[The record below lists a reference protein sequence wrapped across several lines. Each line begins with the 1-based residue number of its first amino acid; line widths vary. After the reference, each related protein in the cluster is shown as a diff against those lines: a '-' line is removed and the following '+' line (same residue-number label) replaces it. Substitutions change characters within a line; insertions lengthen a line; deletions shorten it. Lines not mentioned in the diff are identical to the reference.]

1 MGWKMEWKMEWNSEH
16 TQLQLSCAAQS
27 RFDYLLVLGPHRY
40 GDPLFLIINLPEFGD
55 PRIDLE

>member
-1 MGWKMEWKMEWNSEH
+1 MEWKMEWNSER

-55 PRIDLE
+55 PRIGLE